1 MYIFNANTN
10 ILTWKTVKHSV
21 GFRIYIIIMT
31 NNMTT
36 VNMTTVNMAN
46 LADQTCTM
54 TRTKLMVEKSFIW
67 NNETEKQ
74 IRFLW
79 LWVVTHENQIYWAFA
94 VFNWV
99 FVKSILGNTAVSLY
113 FLNNINYSI
122 WVSITYYALFVWK
135 TIWYSRKIIGWIH

>member
-79 LWVVTHENQIYWAFA
+79 LWVVTHENQPY
-94 VFNWV
+94 
-99 FVKSILGNTAVSLY
+99 VKSILRNFVLIFSKQHQLFNLGIYHLLCFICLENNLVFQKNNWVNTLKSSWSV
-113 FLNNINYSI
+113 
-122 WVSITYYALFVWK
+122 
-135 TIWYSRKIIGWIH
+135 